1 MVSDHTHVSDHVL
14 GLQRGNGEPVR
25 GVLLPWCPAGVWHA
39 VHHAKVVL
47 ELSASGRLQP
57 ASAAFTSGGSVTVFA
72 RGVSA
77 YSQYSRWGDYPAVAA
92 DPTKP
97 GTAWLS
103 GEYART
109 TGAWGTA
116 VFNVTP

>member
-1 MVSDHTHVSDHVL
+1 M
-14 GLQRGNGEPVR
+14 
-25 GVLLPWCPAGVWHA
+25 
-39 VHHAKVVL
+39 HHAVVL
-47 ELSASGRLQP
+47 ELSASGRFQP
-57 ASAAFTSGGSVTVFA
+57 ASAAFTSRWFGNGLCQ
-72 RGVSA
+72 GVSA
-77 YSQYSRWGDYPAVAA
+77 YSQNSRWGDYPAVAA
-92 DPTKP
+92 DPTKS